1 MKELLSF
8 SIAELSVRLKD
19 RSLSSE
25 EVTKTYL
32 ERIKETEDRVHAYLT
47 VLEDDAIKS
56 ARIADKN
63 FKKNDISSPL
73 QGIPIAI
80 KDLLCMKGTK
90 TTAGSKILENFTS
103 PYDATAVSK
112 LKDAG
117 AVILGKLN
125 MDEFAMGSSCE
136 HSAFGPTHNPWKLDS
151 VPGGSSGGSAASV
164 AAHSCI
170 ASLGS
175 DTGGSIRQPAACCG
189 VVGMKPTYG
198 RVSRYG
204 LIAFASSLD
213 QIGPLTRNVEDCAI
227 ILSIISGH
235 DSKDST
241 SSKEQVPNFLEKI
254 DHGIEGMK
262 IGIPDEYFIDGMDPE
277 IKQATND
284 AIKTMENLGAEIIN
298 ISLPHTKYALPIYYI
313 IAPAEASSNLS
324 RYDGVR
330 YGVRKEGES
339 EYGPLFGMYSASRDE
354 GFGKE
359 VKRRIMLG
367 TYALSS
373 GYYDAYYTKALKAR
387 TLVCEDFIEA
397 FSKIDLILS
406 ATTPTPAFKLGER
419 LNDPLSMY
427 LSDILTIPCNIAGL
441 PGISIQN
448 GITSSGLPMG
458 LQLLGKPFDEEGIL
472 KAAYAFEKETKFYLK
487 SSSL

>member
-8 SIAELSVRLKD
+8 SILELSEKLKD

-25 EVTKTYL
+25 ELTKTYF
-32 ERIKETEDRVHAYLT
+32 ERIKETDERVHAYLSI
-47 VLEDDAIKS
+47 LQDDAINTAK
-56 ARIADKN
+56 IADKN
-63 FKKNDISSPL
+63 FKKNHISSPL
-73 QGIPIAI
+73 QGIPIAV

-90 TTAGSKILENFTS
+90 TTAGSKILENFIS
-103 PYDATAVSK
+103 PYDATVITK

-117 AVILGKLN
+117 SVILGKLN

-136 HSAFGPTHNPWKLDS
+136 HSAFGPTHNPWNLEH

-164 AAHSCI
+164 AAYSCV

-227 ILSIISGH
+227 ILSVISGH

-241 SSKEQVPNFLEKI
+241 SSKKQVPNYLENI
-254 DHGIEGMK
+254 DRGIQGMK

-277 IKQATND
+277 IKQATNN

-330 YGVRKEGES
+330 FGMRKQSES
-339 EYGPLFGMYSASRDE
+339 EYGSLFGMYSSSRDT

-373 GYYDAYYTKALKAR
+373 GYYDAYYTKALKTR
-387 TLVCEDFIEA
+387 TLVCEDFENA
-397 FSKIDLILS
+397 FKKVDLILS
-406 ATTPTPAFKLGER
+406 ATTPTPAFKLGEK
-419 LNDPLSMY
+419 LNDPLNMY

-448 GITSSGLPMG
+448 GITSSGLPIG
-458 LQLLGKPFDEEGIL
+458 LQLIGKPFSEEEIL
-472 KAAYAFEKETKFYLK
+472 RGAYAFEKETKFYLK